1 MSNGHNSHNEHQNNE
16 HNEHQNNHLKELKML
31 LLLGREMG
39 VKGTHKGASSMMLT
53 MFDFLI
59 SLVSYTKVFIL

>member
-1 MSNGHNSHNEHQNNE
+1 MMIDIRIVVNFR
-16 HNEHQNNHLKELKML
+16 
-31 LLLGREMG
+31 REMG
-39 VKGTHKGASSMMLT
+39 VKGTHKGASSTMLT